1 MLCPRCEH
9 ENRPAAR
16 LCEQCAAPLAHGGP
30 HRGSP
35 SSPSGTFDLRRLDI
49 VDAEMAR
56 VLRAKS
62 GLERL
67 RLAHEAWELA
77 RARLT
82 AFLSAQHPDWAPDEV
97 RREVAKRL
105 SRESG

>member
-1 MLCPRCEH
+1 VLLR
-9 ENRPAAR
+9 R
-16 LCEQCAAPLAHGGP
+16 
-30 HRGSP
+30 RGDP
-35 SSPSGTFDLRRLDI
+35 IALDLRRLDV
-49 VDAEMAR
+49 VDAQVAR

-62 GLERL
+62 GMERL

-77 RARLT
+77 RERLT
-82 AFLSAQHPDWAPDEV
+82 AFLSAQHRDWEQEAV